1 MARETRMSFILVP
14 NHGEDIKINA
24 WNWRPTI
31 LLLRHASLIDEQQ
44 YELLGHAGR
53 GGTLDA
59 GTAAK
64 IADFMDLHLAK
75 MSPGQ
80 RLRGDLTITSEP
92 KKRAIFTPNSK
103 VEDFDAVEVYSAT
116 YEWLV
121 RFRDFCRTS
130 LGFSVT

>member
-1 MARETRMSFILVP
+1 MSFILIP
-14 NHGEDIKINA
+14 NNGEDIKINA

-31 LLLRHASLIDEQQ
+31 LLLRHANLIDEPQH
-44 YELLGHAGR
+44 ELLGDKGG
-53 GGTLDA
+53 GGTLDS

-64 IADFMDLHLAK
+64 IADFMDQHLAN

-92 KKRAIFTPNSK
+92 QKRAVFTPNSK

-116 YEWLV
+116 YEWLA

-130 LGFSVT
+130 QGFRVT